1 MLAACVPSRALAS
14 RSHHDG
20 RSLQIVPVLWAGTAR
35 SARIHHARSLASE
48 IANPDDEHPKT
59 SLPTSP
65 FRNEP
70 NVDLSSLRNTL
81 EAHRAANRAS
91 IIRKIDRSGR
101 SIPLDIGSFLP
112 RGVYTPEHTVPKLRK
127 RKDEYSIKHI
137 QGKTR
142 SSSGHNKGTCR
153 DPSGLWR
160 VEEDNG
166 NLTTRSRMPWL
177 AHITRPQSAP
187 WPSAFDRLADEIR
200 AFEEY
205 STPSEEEK
213 RAASVAL
220 DEIVRA
226 IRIADENLDVAV
238 IGSRKTGLDD
248 PLSDL
253 DLNVT
258 NILSPATMRRFRT
271 PVEIL
276 ALLERAFSSHRRSAQ
291 LPEPP
296 LDVVI
301 NIRHARVP
309 ILVCHHRQTG
319 LPVQI
324 QSTPRAL
331 DNTEYVKAFLHEYPT
346 LRSLYK
352 VLKQLLVMRA
362 LHLGSQGGLTSYP
375 LIIMIVAALKFC
387 EGRFDRTD
395 VARQFL
401 FFLDMYTD
409 IDFYAQGIS
418 TRPLGYFPKHIKEK
432 EFLQRPLLKD
442 VQSAALYAEEI
453 KGQHRMSVQHQMKRY
468 RMTLQDP
475 ADPSNELGGGVHQ
488 IRDIQETLIR
498 LRTQIK
504 EAMTKW
510 DGLEHLEQSLS
521 EEHLRTHSLLE
532 SCVSGDYRVYE
543 TERNELRMCIRK

>member
-1 MLAACVPSRALAS
+1 MLAACVPSRPLS
-14 RSHHDG
+14 LRFHYDV
-20 RSLQIVPVLWAGTAR
+20 RSLQIAPVPWASTVKVAR
-35 SARIHHARSLASE
+35 SHHACCLASDL
-48 IANPDDEHPKT
+48 AKSDDEPSRT
-59 SLPTSP
+59 AIPTP
-65 FRNEP
+65 IFRHEP
-70 NVDLSSLRNTL
+70 NVDLNSLRNTL

-91 IIRKIDRSGR
+91 VIRKIDRSGR
-101 SIPLDIGSFLP
+101 SIPLDVGKFLP
-112 RGVYTPEHTVPKLRK
+112 RGVYTPEHSVPNLRK
-127 RKDEYSIKHI
+127 KKDGYQIKHI
-137 QGKTR
+137 PGKKG
-142 SSSGHNKGTCR
+142 SSDSRNKGTYR
-153 DPSGLWR
+153 DLSGLWR

-166 NLTTRSRMPWL
+166 TLSTRSRMPWL
-177 AHITRPQSAP
+177 AHITHTQTAP
-187 WPSAFDRLADEIR
+187 RPSACDRLADEIR
-200 AFEEY
+200 AFGKY
-205 STPSEEEK
+205 ATPSEEEK
-213 RAASVAL
+213 RAANVAL

-226 IRIADENLDVAV
+226 IRIADENLDVAI
-238 IGSRKTGLDD
+238 IGSRKTGVDD

-387 EGRFDRTD
+387 EGRFEPTD
-395 VARQFL
+395 VASQFL

-432 EFLQRPLLKD
+432 EFLQRPLLRD
-442 VQSAALYAEEI
+442 AQLAALYADEI
-453 KGQHRMSVQHQMKRY
+453 KGQRRMSVQHQWKRY

-475 ADPSNELGGGVHQ
+475 ADPSNELGGGVNQ
-488 IRDIQETLIR
+488 IRDIQETLIY
-498 LRTQIK
+498 LRSRIK
-504 EAMTKW
+504 EAMAKW
-510 DGLEHLEQSLS
+510 DDLGHLEHGLS
-521 EEHLRTHSLLE
+521 EEHFRTHSLLE

-543 TERNELRMCIRK
+543 TERNELRMCVRN